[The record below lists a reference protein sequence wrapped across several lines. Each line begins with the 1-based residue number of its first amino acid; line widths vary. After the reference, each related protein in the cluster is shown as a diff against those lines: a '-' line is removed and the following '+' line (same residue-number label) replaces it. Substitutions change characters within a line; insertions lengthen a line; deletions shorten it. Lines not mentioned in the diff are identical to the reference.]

1 MLQALPFYSPDG
13 ILLFCPGVSGFL
25 PLWIPLPNSSLT
37 PTTVSSRSPG
47 WTPPELYDFPY
58 VSWNPVLS
66 QSFLLSSEHAPDVRH
81 GLYLRRGVQDGKVI
95 MMSVDDDDG
104 DDGGADDHD
113 NGDDK

>member
-1 MLQALPFYSPDG
+1 MVAFQ
-13 ILLFCPGVSGFL
+13 LFEDCVP
-25 PLWIPLPNSSLT
+25 PHLPNSSLT

-81 GLYLRRGVQDGKVI
+81 GLYLRCGVQDGKVI